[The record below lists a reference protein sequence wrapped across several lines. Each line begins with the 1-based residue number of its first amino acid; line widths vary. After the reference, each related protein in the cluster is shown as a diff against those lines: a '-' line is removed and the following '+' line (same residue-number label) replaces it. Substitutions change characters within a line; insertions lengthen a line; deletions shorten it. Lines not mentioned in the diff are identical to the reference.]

1 MAITNLLQHR
11 EIIFIPMPNANGYVR
26 NKRQEQTLYKST
38 QRSLLVDPQED
49 FPFGTDANE
58 CLGTV
63 TARSLYR
70 LFVDNLFVTA
80 ISLHSSGR
88 GTAVGYPWR
97 TDSYATE
104 DANGDPVADENP
116 DFQAFTS
123 LGQAMVEASGDGD
136 EVVIDDDTGEAVV
149 DDVTGE
155 EVLEKYYALGSSL
168 ELFAYSLTGSLS
180 DWAYGAGWDPS
191 RPMATCSPLTEPTLE
206 AAFFSNSTT
215 EYIAAAFFQIETTKN
230 GELTPPLASYGSR
243 KKTSTRQE
251 RADGTT
257 FTDY

>member
-1 MAITNLLQHR
+1 M
-11 EIIFIPMPNANGYVR
+11 
-26 NKRQEQTLYKST
+26 
-38 QRSLLVDPQED
+38 
-49 FPFGTDANE
+49 
-58 CLGTV
+58 
-63 TARSLYR
+63 
-70 LFVDNLFVTA
+70 
-80 ISLHSSGR
+80 
-88 GTAVGYPWR
+88 GYPWR

-155 EVLEKYYALGSSL
+155 EVLEKYYALGPSL

-230 GELTPPLASYGSR
+230 AELDPPPASYGSR

-251 RADGTT
+251 RADGTA